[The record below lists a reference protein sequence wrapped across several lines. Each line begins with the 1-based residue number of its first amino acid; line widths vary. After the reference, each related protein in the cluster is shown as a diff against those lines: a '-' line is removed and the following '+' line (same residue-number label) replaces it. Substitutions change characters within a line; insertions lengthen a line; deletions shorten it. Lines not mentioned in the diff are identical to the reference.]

1 MKKQE
6 WLNLFGENLKKLM
19 DEKNI
24 TAAELAEKTNLSR
37 ATISKYI
44 NKKQSPKPKAIINLS
59 IVLGISIQD
68 LIGFTD
74 RIDI

>member
-19 DEKNI
+19 DERGI
-24 TAAELAEKTNLSR
+24 TTAELAEKTCLSR

-44 NKKQSPKPKAIINLS
+44 NKKQTPKPKAVINLS
-59 IVLGISIQD
+59 IVLGVSIND
-68 LIGFTD
+68 LIGFTNH
-74 RIDI
+74 ID